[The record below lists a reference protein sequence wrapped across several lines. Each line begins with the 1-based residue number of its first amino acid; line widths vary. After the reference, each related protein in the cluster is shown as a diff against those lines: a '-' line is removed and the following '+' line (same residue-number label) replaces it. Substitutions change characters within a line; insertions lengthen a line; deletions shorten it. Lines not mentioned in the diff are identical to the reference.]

1 MEAYS
6 IRSMEERV
14 YEMVPV
20 DQIKVLNSRDRD
32 EEQFRENVRSI
43 DQVGLRKPVVVNAK
57 HHKRTGHYELICG
70 EGRYLAY
77 KRLGKDKIPAEVI
90 SCDRKTA
97 LLYSLVEN
105 IARVPPGTMWFARE
119 VKRMHDAGWKLEDI
133 CRVVGKC
140 ESYVRDYLRL
150 AEQGEERL
158 IRGVEQGLFP
168 MTFALLVARSDS
180 SNIQNVL
187 MDAFDSGMVNSSN
200 LPSVRRIVDA
210 RASLGK
216 DHGSNPNRS
225 GKHPAPYSLKQ
236 LKSDIARITK
246 EKEAFVHEVGVK
258 ENRLVALLQDLH
270 ALWENESFVALVREE
285 GLEQWPELKG
295 TYTV

>member
-32 EEQFRENVRSI
+32 EEQFRDNVRSI

-57 HHKRTGHYELICG
+57 RHKRTGHYELICG

-140 ESYVRDYLRL
+140 ESYVRDSLRL

-187 MDAFDSGMVNSSN
+187 MDAFDSGMVNSQQQQ
-200 LPSVRRIVDA
+200 PA
-210 RASLGK
+210 FRAS
-216 DHGSNPNRS
+216 DR
-225 GKHPAPYSLKQ
+225 
-236 LKSDIARITK
+236 
-246 EKEAFVHEVGVK
+246 
-258 ENRLVALLQDLH
+258 
-270 ALWENESFVALVREE
+270 
-285 GLEQWPELKG
+285 
-295 TYTV
+295 